1 MKVNF
6 NQAFK
11 SFDGTE
17 VTEPYEVKEG
27 VTKHRPKMISTMV
40 ASFLFL
46 GEGLTSVEEKM
57 MSANLS
63 QRIYSATEPVEISVE
78 EASLIKQLAGKT
90 LIAGAYAQVVNLLE
104 DNSKK

>member
-11 SFDGTE
+11 SFDGTMI
-17 VTEPYEVKEG
+17 TETVEDGKGVK
-27 VTKHRPKMISTMV
+27 TKDKMISTMV

-57 MSANLS
+57 MAANLS
-63 QRIYSATEPVEISVE
+63 QRIYTAKEPIEISLE
-78 EASLIKQLAGKT
+78 EAALIKKLAGN

-104 DNSKK
+104 NSSKK

>member
-11 SFDGTE
+11 NFDGTAIS
-17 VTEPYEVKEG
+17 EG
-27 VTKHRPKMISTMV
+27 SKDKMISTMV

-46 GEGLTSVEEKM
+46 GQDLTTADEKM

-63 QRIYSATEPVEISVE
+63 QRIYSAKGAVELSLE
-78 EASLIKQLAGKT
+78 EAALIKKLAGQS